1 MVNYIL
7 AGLLVV
13 TLASVYRKEGRH
25 GVKAGLLS
33 SAKTVL
39 MVLPLIL
46 MGVIFAG
53 MVEVILPGDLISDWM
68 GSGSGLRGILIGTAA
83 GMLIPGG
90 PYVVV
95 PLIASIME
103 SGAGPGPV
111 AAFFTAW
118 GVVPISRTLIWEVP
132 FLGVAFTGARVIVN
146 LGFPILVGLTTPW
159 VYGLFT

>member
-13 TLASVYRKEGRH
+13 TLASVYRKEGRK
-25 GVKAGLLS
+25 GVKAGLQS
-33 SAKTVL
+33 SARTVL
-39 MVLPLIL
+39 FVTPFIFI
-46 MGVIFAG
+46 GVILAG
-53 MVEVILPGDLISDWM
+53 MVEVILPGELISDWM
-68 GSGSGLRGILIGTAA
+68 GEGSGLRGILIGTAV

-118 GVVPISRTLIWEVP
+118 GVAPISRTLIWEVP
-132 FLGVAFTGARVIVN
+132 FLGVAFTAARVIVN

-159 VYGLFT
+159 IYGLFT